1 MGLSV
6 ESEKERGLMKS
17 GLRRYILCLFLL
29 LPLLTVGHVLAQTPE
44 EERTELPLPLAP
56 VVTLN
61 SDVDENDVEQ
71 GNFTIT
77 SPNTTQFDDAE
88 SVDWLVVNAD
98 TRDQQEGSLTP
109 ANAGTITINATDLS
123 YADGHIVSFSMVQ
136 VAALDD
142 EDYINSQ
149 RLVFCYPVHEDCAD
163 PETLVR
169 ALPPPLNATVTL
181 VPADEAISQADAQ
194 AEDQAEAQTSEAGG
208 TFEIKVPLPGSVIN
222 NADGFGWTAENSDGT
237 SGSGTEN
244 LDDPDAQTQA
254 QAVDPSETIRF
265 GTDLIDFQPEEVV
278 RITLTTL
285 AEDDDSH
292 YVDSH
297 PVIYYYCQ
305 DPDDPAPDCEAA
317 WNEATSGNTGG
328 SSGDGGG
335 GDSSS
340 GGGGITGTCL
350 NTDAAA
356 PIKVCANDDYT
367 SYTLY
372 GIIDADNSVSL
383 ISVSS
388 SSVLSDSGA
397 AANSNLASGT
407 NSAAD
412 QPYTVSYDGAGIMTL
427 STFYADK
434 GPDVDKPYII
444 TIDTHNT
451 VRYVQW

>member
-1 MGLSV
+1 
-6 ESEKERGLMKS
+6 MKS
-17 GLRRYILCLFLL
+17 GLHRYVLCLFLL

-71 GNFTIT
+71 GSFTIT
-77 SPNTTQFDDAE
+77 SPNTTQFDNAE
-88 SVDWLVVNAD
+88 SIDWLVVNAD

-109 ANAGTITINATDLS
+109 ANAGTITINATDLG

-169 ALPPPLNATVTL
+169 ALPPPLNATITL
-181 VPADEAISQADAQ
+181 VPAGDAISQ
-194 AEDQAEAQTSEAGG
+194 AEDQAEAQTEAQTSEDGG
-208 TFEIKVPLPGSVIN
+208 TFEITVPLPGTVIN
-222 NADGFGWTAENSDGT
+222 NANGFGWTADNSDGS
-237 SGSGTEN
+237 SGSGTED
-244 LDDPDAQTQA
+244 LGDTDAQTLA
-254 QAVDPSETIRF
+254 QTVDPSETIRF
-265 GTDLIDFQPEEVV
+265 GTDLIDYQPEEVV

-297 PVIYYYCQ
+297 LVIYYYCE

-317 WNEATSGNTGG
+317 WNVATSGNTGG
-328 SSGDGGG
+328 SGDDDDDG
-335 GDSSS
+335 S
-340 GGGGITGTCL
+340 GGGSGSGTGSGGDVLGICL

-356 PIKVCANDDYT
+356 PIKVCASLDYT
-367 SYTLY
+367 TYTLY
-372 GIIDADNSVSL
+372 GVNADSTTVEL
-383 ISVSS
+383 TAVISS
-388 SSVLSDSGA
+388 SALL
-397 AANSNLASGT
+397 AANTAANTSLATGT
-407 NSAAD
+407 NSAARQD
-412 QPYTVSYDGAGIMTL
+412 LHRQL
-427 STFYADK
+427 
-434 GPDVDKPYII
+434 
-444 TIDTHNT
+444 
-451 VRYVQW
+451 

>member
-1 MGLSV
+1 
-6 ESEKERGLMKS
+6 MKS

-71 GNFTIT
+71 GTFTIT
-77 SPNTTQFDDAE
+77 SPNTTQFDNAE

-109 ANAGTITINATDLS
+109 ANAGTITINATDLG

-169 ALPPPLNATVTL
+169 ALPPPLNATITL

-194 AEDQAEAQTSEAGG
+194 AEDQAEAQTSEDGG
-208 TFEIKVPLPGSVIN
+208 TFEINVPLPGTVIN

-237 SGSGTEN
+237 SGSGTED

-254 QAVDPSETIRF
+254 QTVDPSETIRF
-265 GTDLIDFQPEEVV
+265 GTDLIDYQPEEVV

-297 PVIYYYCQ
+297 PVIYYYCE

-317 WNEATSGNTGG
+317 WNVATSGNTGG
-328 SSGDGGG
+328 SG
-335 GDSSS
+335 GDR
-340 GGGGITGTCL
+340 
-350 NTDAAA
+350 
-356 PIKVCANDDYT
+356 
-367 SYTLY
+367 
-372 GIIDADNSVSL
+372 
-383 ISVSS
+383 
-388 SSVLSDSGA
+388 
-397 AANSNLASGT
+397 
-407 NSAAD
+407 
-412 QPYTVSYDGAGIMTL
+412 Q
-427 STFYADK
+427 
-434 GPDVDKPYII
+434 
-444 TIDTHNT
+444 
-451 VRYVQW
+451 RWQWL

>member
-1 MGLSV
+1 
-6 ESEKERGLMKS
+6 MKS
-17 GLRRYILCLFLL
+17 GLRRCILCLFLL
-29 LPLLTVGHVLAQTPE
+29 LPLLAVGHVLAQTQE
-44 EERTELPLPLAP
+44 EEKTELPLPLAP
-56 VVTLN
+56 VVALN
-61 SDVDENDVEQ
+61 SDINENDVEQ
-71 GNFTIT
+71 GTFTIT

-88 SVDWLVVNAD
+88 SVDWLVVNAN
-98 TRDQQEGSLTP
+98 TRGQQEGSLTP
-109 ANAGTITINATDLS
+109 ANAGTITINATDLG

-169 ALPPPLNATVTL
+169 ALPPPLNATITL
-181 VPADEAISQADAQ
+181 VPAADAISQAEA
-194 AEDQAEAQTSEAGG
+194 QAEAQTSDDGG
-208 TFEIKVPLPGSVIN
+208 TFEITVPLPGTVIN
-222 NADGFGWTAENSDGT
+222 NANGFGWRADNSDGT
-237 SGSGTEN
+237 SGSGTEI

-254 QAVDPSETIRF
+254 QTVDPSETIRF
-265 GTDLIDFQPEEVV
+265 GTDLIDFQPGEVV

-297 PVIYYYCQ
+297 PVIYYYCE

-328 SSGDGGG
+328 SGGNGG
-335 GDSSS
+335 GDDSS
-340 GGGGITGTCL
+340 GGGNDITGICL

-356 PIKVCANDDYT
+356 PIKVCASLDDT
-367 SYTLY
+367 TYTLY
-372 GIIDADNSVSL
+372 GVNSDSTTVRL
-383 ISVSS
+383 TTVSS
-388 SSVLSDSGA
+388 SSTLL
-397 AANSNLASGT
+397 AANTAVNTSLATGT
-407 NSAAD
+407 NSAASKT
-412 QPYTVSYDGAGIMTL
+412 YTVSYDGAGLMTL

-451 VRYVQW
+451 VRYIDW

>member
-1 MGLSV
+1 
-6 ESEKERGLMKS
+6 MKS

-44 EERTELPLPLAP
+44 DERTELPLPLAP

-109 ANAGTITINATDLS
+109 ANAGTITINATDLG

-149 RLVFCYPVHEDCAD
+149 RLIFCYPVHEDCAD

-169 ALPPPLNATVTL
+169 ALPPPLNATITL

-208 TFEIKVPLPGSVIN
+208 TFEINVPLPGSVIN

-254 QAVDPSETIRF
+254 QTVDPSETIRF
-265 GTDLIDFQPEEVV
+265 GTDLIDFQPGEVV

-328 SSGDGGG
+328 SGGDGGG

-383 ISVSS
+383 VSVSS